1 MHISRPIAALAI
13 LGVTSATPVEVETTE
28 LNVVPSSTYRW
39 RITQWQACCSS
50 NACTYKCY
58 VQAPAFNQSGIVIPA
73 FKAKC
78 TGRATAHFNK
88 CQVLDSTDPAVV
100 EASLVPLKHPE
111 SVGNGIVS
119 KTMALSLSFVNEYG

>member
-1 MHISRPIAALAI
+1 MLISSLIAAVTIFGL
-13 LGVTSATPVEVETTE
+13 TSASPVEVETTE
-28 LNVVPSSTYRW
+28 LSVVPSSTYRW
-39 RITQWQACCSS
+39 RVTQWQACCSS
-50 NACTYKCY
+50 TACTYKCY

-88 CQVLDSTDPAVV
+88 CQMLDSTEPAVV
-100 EASLVPLKHPE
+100 EASLVPLKHPG
-111 SVGNGIVS
+111 SVGNGVVS